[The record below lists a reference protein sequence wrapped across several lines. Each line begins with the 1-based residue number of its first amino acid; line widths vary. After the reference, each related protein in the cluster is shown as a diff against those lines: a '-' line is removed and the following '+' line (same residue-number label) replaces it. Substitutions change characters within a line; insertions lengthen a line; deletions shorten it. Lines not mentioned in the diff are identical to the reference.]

1 MGERNKNILI
11 GQVKTMR
18 RKDREM
24 TKAFGLEVID
34 KSKYGVISMI
44 DEDNEP
50 YGIPLSIVRD
60 ENNLYFHSA
69 MGGKKVEIF
78 EENPKVS
85 IAFVGET
92 KIPENY
98 TEEELDEIVKDE
110 SKAVL
115 LISKV
120 FTTEYES
127 AVVTGKV
134 KLVEDEEE
142 KIKAMRLICEKY
154 TKTKMDYFDMAIKAG
169 LKRTNVY
176 RIDIEEINAKRK
188 KYDLNGEEMKWGRM
202 E

>member
-1 MGERNKNILI
+1 
-11 GQVKTMR
+11 MR